1 MVTIQYN
8 EFKSKHPWKLEFY
21 LLIMLNGEIKVAFL
35 LLDDLI
41 WEEMKKLLNGGHT
54 NIEWPL
60 KIETKSIEKP

>member
-1 MVTIQYN
+1 
-8 EFKSKHPWKLEFY
+8 
-21 LLIMLNGEIKVAFL
+21 MLNGKIKVAFL